1 MILYVFV
8 NLCWW
13 VSDQEMFAISELETC
28 EKQIKLQIHDIH
40 IQACKMQA

>member
-1 MILYVFV
+1 
-8 NLCWW
+8 
-13 VSDQEMFAISELETC
+13 MFAISELETC